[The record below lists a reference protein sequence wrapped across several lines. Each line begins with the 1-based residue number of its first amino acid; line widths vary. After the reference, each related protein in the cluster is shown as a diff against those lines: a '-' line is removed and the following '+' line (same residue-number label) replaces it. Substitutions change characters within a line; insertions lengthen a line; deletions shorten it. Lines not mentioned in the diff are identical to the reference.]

1 MQQYNVLFMLIKYYY
16 YFKRN
21 TNSTLNLLS
30 FQLRTQFLRAYSPH
44 SEDAGR
50 DGVSTRNVQGCPPVI
65 INTNTNSGNLGLS
78 NLSYYLNAKG
88 FYENHSLLAQPGNH
102 PIVKLGSTQHAGA
115 SEVYEYPK
123 LLIYYV
129 T

>member
-1 MQQYNVLFMLIKYYY
+1 M
-16 YFKRN
+16 
-21 TNSTLNLLS
+21 
-30 FQLRTQFLRAYSPH
+30 
-44 SEDAGR
+44 
-50 DGVSTRNVQGCPPVI
+50 RNVQGCPPVI
-65 INTNTNSGNLGLS
+65 INANTNSGNLGLG

-88 FYENHSLLAQPGNH
+88 FLWKSLSAQPGNH

-123 LLIYYV
+123 LLIYCV